1 MTRLFLFF
9 TGLLFFQCANK
20 EPSIRPSSQAAAKSM
35 APGYARGFDY
45 QKKNNLREVIVKNPW
60 QLASGVVFQYFLC
73 DTFVKSEVLNDHTCR
88 IKTPVKRVVCLSTTH
103 IGFINYLHSL
113 SSIVGLSGKDYVVN
127 DSLRTA
133 LAKGEVLDVGYDENL
148 NYELILDLRPDIVFA
163 YGINMAVT
171 GTIKKLNELGIPVV
185 MIGEYLE
192 EDPLAKMEW
201 VKLFASFYN
210 LENLA
215 VSRFDS
221 AVTRYNNLKAT
232 AQKAPVKPSVLLG
245 LPWRGTWYIS
255 GSRSY
260 VARLVKDAAGRY
272 IWNHLNFNES
282 RPMAL
287 EAVYEQALQADYWL
301 NTGDAWSRND
311 ILSLDE
317 RFSGLPAFTNG
328 RLYNNNNRLSEKGGN
343 DIFESGVVEPD
354 AILADL
360 IYILHPQLL
369 PSHRLKYYRKVE

>member
-1 MTRLFLFF
+1 
-9 TGLLFFQCANK
+9 
-20 EPSIRPSSQAAAKSM
+20 
-35 APGYARGFDY
+35 
-45 QKKNNLREVIVKNPW
+45 
-60 QLASGVVFQYFLC
+60 
-73 DTFVKSEVLNDHTCR
+73 
-88 IKTPVKRVVCLSTTH
+88 
-103 IGFINYLHSL
+103 
-113 SSIVGLSGKDYVVN
+113 
-127 DSLRTA
+127 
-133 LAKGEVLDVGYDENL
+133 
-148 NYELILDLRPDIVFA
+148 
-163 YGINMAVT
+163 
-171 GTIKKLNELGIPVV
+171 
-185 MIGEYLE
+185 
-192 EDPLAKMEW
+192 
-201 VKLFASFYN
+201 LFASFYN